1 MEFIA
6 DIIINTVEMRQL
18 QENSKF
24 DCRASS
30 LGKPLYRICD
40 VLGSIPSTH
49 QNKPNDRHTYCE
61 TFKRDCCPQRCE
73 FLLWWWL

>member
-49 QNKPNDRHTYCE
+49 QNKPNDRH
-61 TFKRDCCPQRCE
+61 
-73 FLLWWWL
+73 